1 MNISERFLETL
12 NSFKNSTPGEDEIAL
27 LDKNQS
33 TSVVVLIDN
42 AKSGNITEEQL
53 KSQLQTLINSFDD
66 RTMSKTVSQHVL
78 KDLITPAE

>member
-12 NSFKNSTPGEDEIAL
+12 NSFKNSTPGEDEIGL

-33 TSVVVLIDN
+33 TSVVGLIDN
-42 AKSGNITEEQL
+42 AKAGNITEEQL
-53 KSQLQTLINSFDD
+53 KSQLQTLIDSFDD